1 MGHVTQTRI
10 RDEFP
15 ILDQMVNGHRLT
27 YLDNSATMQRPRAV
41 LAAMASFDL
50 EDNANVHRGVHTLSM
65 RATDRFDLA
74 RRQIARHVNAKGAS
88 EIIFTKGCTEAINL
102 VAGSWGRRNL
112 NPGDTVLV
120 STMEHHSNIVPWQV
134 VCQERG
140 ATVKPIPLTE
150 SGDIDL
156 AAYEELLKSGNV
168 RIVCVKHVCNA
179 IGTVNPI
186 KVMAQ
191 AAHNHGA
198 AILVD
203 GAQALAHQKVNV
215 QDLGADFYA
224 MSSHKVY
231 GPMGIGA
238 LYGRRELLEGMPP
251 YQTGGGMIQTVTIEE
266 SSYAPLPD
274 KFEPG
279 TPNVAGA
286 IGFGAALEWIN
297 EVGIDEVANDEVEL
311 RDRAA
316 KLLADVP
323 GVQVIGSP
331 ARGAGIVS
339 FVMEQ
344 AHPHDVGTIL
354 DSEGVAVRS
363 GHHCCQPLMKHFG
376 VPATTR
382 ASFAAYSIPEDV
394 EALLRGVRKVVT
406 IFG

>member
-1 MGHVTQTRI
+1 MGHMTQIRI

-15 ILDQMVNGHRLT
+15 ILDQMVNGHRLA
-27 YLDNSATMQRPRAV
+27 YLDNSATMQRPRSV
-41 LAAMASFDL
+41 LAAMKSFDL

-74 RRQIARHVNAKGAS
+74 RRQVAKFVNAKSPA

-102 VAGSWGRRNL
+102 VASSWGRKNL
-112 NPGDTVLV
+112 QSGDTVLV

-140 ATVKPIPLTE
+140 ANIVAIPLTE
-150 SGDIDL
+150 GGDIDL
-156 AAYEELLKSGNV
+156 DLYESLLKAGNV

-179 IGTVNPI
+179 VGTINPVDI
-186 KVMAQ
+186 LTTI
-191 AAHNHGA
+191 AHRYDA
-198 AILVD
+198 LILVD
-203 GAQALAHQKVNV
+203 GAQALAHQKVDV
-215 QDLGADFYA
+215 QALGVDFYA

-231 GPMGIGA
+231 GPMGAGA
-238 LYGRRELLEGMPP
+238 LYGKRALLEDMPP

-279 TPNVAGA
+279 TPNVVGA
-286 IGFGAALEWIN
+286 IGFGAATEWVN
-297 EVGIDEVANDEVEL
+297 EVGVDVIADLEIEL
-311 RDRAA
+311 RDKTRR
-316 KLLADVP
+316 LLAEVP
-323 GVQVIGSP
+323 GVSVIGSP
-331 ARGAGIVS
+331 KNGAGIVS

-382 ASFAAYSIPEDV
+382 ASFAAYSSEEDV
-394 EALLRGVRKVVT
+394 EALLRGVRKVAT